1 MLKEVIVNFIGVNY
15 ISLILILVLTIFI
28 FVNKEE
34 KPKEI
39 QCFVLIIGL
48 VFIMLFLNFFEKYA
62 DSLLKSESMHYSP
75 AEVKK
80 LVRFIYF
87 KAFMEYCIYS
97 GILLLEIV
105 LMTSHRGKRLLFL
118 CIPELLLVIMSGIS
132 MCGVPLVYQYDEYG
146 SWVGN
151 TPFHFLPYAV
161 SFIYLFVLTIHS
173 LGLLGKKDGREMG
186 GILLMVVIVTMVT
199 GFLENKGILTGYMDE
214 VVLVDI
220 LVYYYYFY
228 SVYRKRIKEELYEKE
243 LEMERD
249 KTTLLMAQ
257 IKPHF
262 IYNCLAIIRYLCGVD
277 SKMAEE
283 TIEHFSDYL
292 RQSMEII
299 TKIDCIPFSDE
310 MKLVDNYLYME
321 KKRFGEKIRI
331 EKKIEAYKFKIPP
344 LTLQPLVENAV
355 KHGLQGRGRN
365 KAGLVTIS
373 AWEENDAYLVMVE
386 DNGVGVD
393 QELLEQKDA
402 QRVHIGIDNVKL
414 RLELMA
420 SGTLTI
426 ESEPVTGTKAIMRLP
441 KK

>member
-1 MLKEVIVNFIGVNY
+1 
-15 ISLILILVLTIFI
+15 
-28 FVNKEE
+28 
-34 KPKEI
+34 
-39 QCFVLIIGL
+39 
-48 VFIMLFLNFFEKYA
+48 
-62 DSLLKSESMHYSP
+62 
-75 AEVKK
+75 
-80 LVRFIYF
+80 
-87 KAFMEYCIYS
+87 
-97 GILLLEIV
+97 
-105 LMTSHRGKRLLFL
+105 
-118 CIPELLLVIMSGIS
+118 
-132 MCGVPLVYQYDEYG
+132 
-146 SWVGN
+146 
-151 TPFHFLPYAV
+151 
-161 SFIYLFVLTIHS
+161 
-173 LGLLGKKDGREMG
+173 
-186 GILLMVVIVTMVT
+186 MVVIVTMVT

-214 VVLVDI
+214 IVLVDI

-331 EKKIEAYKFKIPP
+331 GKKIEAYKFKIPP

-393 QELLEQKDA
+393 QELLEQKDD

-426 ESEPVTGTKAIMRLP
+426 ESEPGIGTKAIMRLP